1 MTENRREYLDKMNL
15 HVVLIG
21 EDSVPFASL
30 RQHLRAEAGLVVEN
44 KVCPLEQ
51 AYEILRAKGGPVFAV
66 VDLSSDA
73 EQAFQTSDQIK
84 LRLPNVHLVMTSPDT
99 NPDVI
104 LRAMRSGA
112 EEFLIQ
118 PFRWPEVL
126 QAVERIRVKVDLRSR
141 TAGEEGRII
150 TVVSSKGGVGS
161 TTVATNLAVTLANK
175 RRKSVCVM
183 DLVLQFGCVTNFLNI
198 ESPYTILDLI
208 QNLKRIDPLL
218 VDGSLARHNSGVR
231 VLAEPFHPE
240 DAKAIEADDIEQIL
254 DTLAQ
259 SFNFVVIDTAKK
271 FDDVLFMALDK
282 CHLILFVTEMD
293 VVSLKSA
300 QRAFEL
306 FERLRPYEKKIRLV
320 LNRYLKSKIMSMES
334 VEKAL
339 GTEVFWTLPDD
350 YPTAISALNQ
360 GLATAQAEPK
370 SELAKSYLGFADKVI
385 QHFPLAAGRV
395 VKEEERGWGLF
406 ERVIPFLSKR

>member
-1 MTENRREYLDKMNL
+1 MNL
-15 HVVLIG
+15 QVVLIG

-30 RQHLRAEAGLVVEN
+30 RQHLRVESSLLLEN
-44 KVCPLEQ
+44 KVCPLEL
-51 AYEILRAKGGPVFAV
+51 AYELLRAKSGPVLAV

-84 LRLPNVHLVMTSPDT
+84 LRLANVHLVITSPDN
-99 NPDVI
+99 NPEVI

-112 EEFLIQ
+112 EEFLTQ

-126 QAVERIRVKVDLRSR
+126 QAVERIRERIDLRSR
-141 TAGEEGRII
+141 AVGEEGRII
-150 TVVSSKGGVGS
+150 TILSSRGGVGA

-175 RRKSVCVM
+175 RQKSVCVM
-183 DLVLQFGCVTNFLNI
+183 DLVLQFGSVTNFLNI

-208 QNLKRIDPLL
+208 QNLKRIDSLL
-218 VDGSLARHNSGVR
+218 VDGSLARHSSGVR

-240 DAKAIEADDIEQIL
+240 DARAIEADDIEQIL

-259 SFNFVVIDTAKK
+259 SFNFLVIDTPKK
-271 FDDVLFMALDK
+271 FDDVVFMALDK
-282 CHLILFVTEMD
+282 SHLILFVTEMD

-306 FERLRPYEKKIRLV
+306 FQRLRPDENKIRLV
-320 LNRYLKSKIMSMES
+320 LNRYLKSKIMSVES
-334 VEKAL
+334 VEKVL
-339 GTEVFWTLPDD
+339 GREVFWALPND

-360 GLATAQAEPK
+360 GLAIAQAEPR
-370 SELAKSYLGFADKVI
+370 SELARSYLGLTDKVI
-385 QHFPLAAGRV
+385 QNFSLPASRMA
-395 VKEEERGWGLF
+395 KEEERRRGLF
-406 ERVIPFLSKR
+406 DRVIPFLSKR